1 MKKSFTLACIALVST
16 LFANDILPLEKE
28 KTTILSFFASW
39 CPSCKKE
46 LPQLAKLHAAYQKQ
60 GIEIIGIDVD
70 KKLEDAMKFQEKMKE
85 HLPFKVINDTSNSI
99 VAHYKPLGMPAI
111 FIVRD
116 NEVCATIFGAEEH
129 LEQRLEQELQ
139 NCKEKQ

>member
-1 MKKSFTLACIALVST
+1 MKKSFTLACVALAST
-16 LFANDILPLEKE
+16 LFANKTLLLEKE

-70 KKLEDAMKFQEKMKE
+70 KKLEDAHKFQEKMKE
-85 HLPFKVINDTSNSI
+85 HLPFKVLNDTSNTI
-99 VAHYKPLGMPAI
+99 VGEYKPLGMPAI
-111 FIVRD
+111 FIVKN

-129 LEQRLEQELQ
+129 LEERLEKELQ
-139 NCKEKQ
+139 TCKEKK

>member
-1 MKKSFTLACIALVST
+1 MKKSFILACVALAST
-16 LFANDILPLEKE
+16 LFANETLLLEKE

-70 KKLEDAMKFQEKMKE
+70 KKLEDAQKFQEKMKE

-99 VAHYKPLGMPAI
+99 VKKYKPLGMPAI

-129 LEQRLEQELQ
+129 LKERLEQELQ
-139 NCKEKQ
+139 TCKEKK